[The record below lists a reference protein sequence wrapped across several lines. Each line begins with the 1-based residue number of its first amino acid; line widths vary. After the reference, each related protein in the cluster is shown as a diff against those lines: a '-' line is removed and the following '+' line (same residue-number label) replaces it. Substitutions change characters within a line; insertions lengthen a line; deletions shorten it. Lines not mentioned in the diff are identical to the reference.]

1 MKKLLLGAAAT
12 MIAASPA
19 LAIHPLWEPS
29 WRSPMSSSPP
39 PVMGK
44 TSGAYP
50 YGPLNFVSPYPGPD
64 EKAETLPTLPPRTRG
79 HVHKR

>member
-1 MKKLLLGAAAT
+1 MWKLLLGAVT
-12 MIAASPA
+12 VLIAASPA

-50 YGPLNFVSPYPGPD
+50 YGPLQFETPYPAPW
-64 EKAETLPTLPPRTRG
+64 EKADTLPPRKKRD
-79 HVHKR
+79 VHKR